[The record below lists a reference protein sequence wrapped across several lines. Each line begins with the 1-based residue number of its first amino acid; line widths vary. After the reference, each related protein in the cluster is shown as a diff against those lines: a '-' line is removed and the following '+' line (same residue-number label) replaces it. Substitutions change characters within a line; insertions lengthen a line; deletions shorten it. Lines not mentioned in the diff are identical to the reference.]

1 MRETSNTPSVPHG
14 TAQQAGLARWRAKQ
28 AEEKRLKM
36 EELAFYRMYAT
47 TEIRDGRE
55 FTLVRIPDRYEWRR
69 EAA

>member
-1 MRETSNTPSVPHG
+1 MTDHRSVTSKEAHAS
-14 TAQQAGLARWRAKQ
+14 GLARWRAKQ

-55 FTLVRIPDRYEWRR
+55 FTLVRIPDRYDWR
-69 EAA
+69 AA